1 MITYQHK
8 MERWLWALAIIAALL
23 LIEGLLSRFPT
34 FVDRVYTQKIF
45 YVLRKVQ
52 ITLSSI
58 VPFSIAEFTVIFSAL
73 SVLGWLGYV
82 TFDAYH
88 GPNPASE
95 TLKLA
100 GVQLLTVGL
109 GATLFFYSFWGLNY
123 ARPNVEDR
131 AGWEKVHEEWYES
144 AEARRLTHNVCQ
156 ELIVL
161 TNNAYYELN
170 GCEDAQQATDIQLT
184 REEMDDYIE
193 EAFQEFSQEWP
204 ESQSLM
210 ASTAP
215 RAKATVTSI
224 PSYLGLSGFYF
235 PWTGEAN
242 YNGYAPAYELPHT
255 IAHEKAHQRG
265 LGTESECNFLA
276 VLICLRAKHPAIR
289 YSGALFARDQML
301 QLLEYQDCEDA
312 AILSQQSFLG
322 PRHDKAMSRAFW
334 GGYQGSLMSV
344 GEQVNDSYLKF
355 NGVEGG
361 VTSYERSSILLLRF
375 ARHNN
380 GSLILPP
387 S

>member
-1 MITYQHK
+1 

-23 LIEGLLSRFPT
+23 LIEGLVARFPT
-34 FVDRVYTQKIF
+34 FVDKVYTQKIF
-45 YVLRKVQ
+45 YVLRKIQV
-52 ITLSSI
+52 TLSSL
-58 VPFSIAEFTVIFSAL
+58 VPFSLAEGTVILSAL
-73 SVLGWLGYV
+73 SLLVWLGYV
-82 TFDAYH
+82 SFNAYY
-88 GPNPASE
+88 GPEPALE
-95 TLKLA
+95 TWKLA
-100 GVQLLTVGL
+100 GVQLSVVAL
-109 GATLFFYSFWGLNY
+109 GSTLMFYSLWGLNY

-131 AGWEKVHEEWYES
+131 AGWERVHEEWYES
-144 AEARRLTHNVCQ
+144 DEARRLTHNVCQ

-161 TNNAYYELN
+161 TNNAYFELN
-170 GCEDAQQATDIQLT
+170 GADDAGQATDINLSP
-184 REEMDDYIE
+184 EEMNDYIE
-193 EAFQEFSQEWP
+193 EAFQEFSYEWP
-204 ESQSLM
+204 ESKSLM
-210 ASTAP
+210 ANKTP
-215 RAKATVTSI
+215 MAKATITPI

-242 YNGYAPAYELPHT
+242 YNGHAPSYELPHT

-301 QLLEYQDCEDA
+301 ELLEYLDCEDA
-312 AILSQQSFLG
+312 AKVKEQSFSG
-322 PRHDKAMSRAFW
+322 PHHDKALSRAFW
-334 GGYQGSLMSV
+334 GSYQGSLMSM